1 MHRQGAGTT
10 IGLAVHQFSTASV
23 SISAA
28 QLKGL
33 STEDNEGRLCSSGG
47 SGACERSS
55 SRCPDRML
63 GALRSERIAA
73 VQGNFR
79 KAMIL
84 FSKQSLVGYG
94 DVDLACLSLVSGC
107 VDVLSFVELR
117 DLFAS
122 AMTGNT
128 ALLALATSR
137 GDWLAA
143 SRSLSALLAFGLG
156 VALATVMNT
165 PCHWS
170 ARDALGASW
179 YSSSS
184 SSFAALL
191 CGARARIRSKVAP
204 FMRSLCFSR

>member
-1 MHRQGAGTT
+1 MKVGFVRLVEVGH
-10 IGLAVHQFSTASV
+10 AS
-23 SISAA
+23 
-28 QLKGL
+28 
-33 STEDNEGRLCSSGG
+33 
-47 SGACERSS
+47 RSS

-94 DVDLACLSLVSGC
+94 DVYLACLSLVSGC

-128 ALLALATSR
+128 ALLAVAISR
-137 GDWLAA
+137 GEWRRSRRRARSSG
-143 SRSLSALLAFGLG
+143 SRSGWRSRQWC
-156 VALATVMNT
+156 T
-165 PCHWS
+165 PP
-170 ARDALGASW
+170 AG
-179 YSSSS
+179 
-184 SSFAALL
+184 
-191 CGARARIRSKVAP
+191 GARETG
-204 FMRSLCFSR
+204 